1 MLKNKK
7 ASLPTSY
14 YLVVY
19 IKHFVE
25 VELKNVAFVKSSND
39 KLYKSIDD
47 FAFFL
52 NSTLSLEP

>member
-14 YLVVY
+14 YLVVNIQHY
-19 IKHFVE
+19 VE
-25 VELKNVAFVKSSND
+25 VELKNIAFVKSSND